1 VAVDVSV
8 PRTAPAAVSRA
19 ATVPARLLLS
29 GIVAASFLLRF
40 VAALWHTTPLYFPDE
55 YIYSG
60 IARSLA
66 ESGKPLIRG
75 SSAHFPAMLE
85 PLLAAPFWLT
95 HDPAL
100 AYRLTQAENAL
111 AMSLAAVP
119 MYLLVRR
126 LGGGSW
132 PALAA
137 AALTVASPDLFFSSF
152 VLADGIAYPLVLGAV
167 YVGVC
172 ALAEPTRMLQLAFAA
187 LAVLATFARIQYVF
201 LPLLFVAATLVV
213 ERGSVRATWRRFRL
227 SLLLYAAPLA
237 LAATLGPKRLLGYY
251 SGVADLH
258 VRPGDIV
265 HWLGTDAM
273 LLAYAASFAL
283 VPAAIVGLA
292 YALGRPQSREE
303 CGFAALTV
311 GLLFG
316 LFAEAALYATNGS
329 GRFQERYLMVLL
341 PLAFPAFWLW
351 LRRGRP
357 ARLAVALLAVGLI
370 GLSAR
375 VPLSGYTVGDAKQD
389 SPFLM
394 GVFRLEKA
402 VGVGDGSL
410 FIALAAAAL
419 ACLAAGAAFRARLA
433 WVAVGAAVAASC
445 GVSVAAVSF
454 DHRVAENVR
463 STFLPPDAS
472 WVDHARVGDA
482 TLIQTPATPHARAHE
497 QLFWNRSLT
506 RLAFLDQASPVDAF
520 GHPRVKVADDGRL
533 TLGGK
538 TMRGP
543 LAISNFAVRARLT
556 GAEVVARGA
565 DYELWRPQGTPRMA
579 LFVGGLYHTGW
590 LAPAGHVTLWP
601 GRDGRVE
608 GTLRIPVSLPAGTK
622 RTVLHLEGPGVDRRV
637 AVSPGQNRV
646 VTVEVDYRRPWTLR
660 FHSNR
665 IGYLQPDETPVSVR
679 SATPTFSGRY
689 RGAEPPTT
697 AA

>member
-8 PRTAPAAVSRA
+8 PRSTAAVSRA
-19 ATVPARLLLS
+19 AAIPARLLLC

-40 VAALWHTTPLYFPDE
+40 VAAIWHTTPLYFPDE

-66 ESGKPLIRG
+66 EHGKPLIRG

-95 HDPAL
+95 HDTAL
-100 AYRLTQAENAL
+100 AYRLTQAENAF
-111 AMSLAAVP
+111 AMSLAAIP

-152 VLADGIAYPLVLGAV
+152 VLADGIAYPLVLGAA

-172 ALAEPTRMLQLAFAA
+172 ALAEPTRRLQLAFAA

-201 LPLLFVAATLVV
+201 LPLVFVGASLVV

-237 LAATLGPKRLLGYY
+237 LAAGLGPKRLLGYY

-258 VRPGDIV
+258 VRPGDIA

-283 VPAAIVGLA
+283 VPAALVGLA

-303 CGFAALTV
+303 CAFAALTV
-311 GLLFG
+311 GLFLG

-329 GRFQERYLMVLL
+329 DRFQERYLMVLL

-357 ARLAVALLAVGLI
+357 ARLVVALLAVGLI

-410 FIALAAAAL
+410 FIALAAAVL
-419 ACLAAGAAFRARLA
+419 ACLAAAAAFRARLA
-433 WVAVGAAVAASC
+433 WVAVGATLVASC
-445 GVSVAAVSF
+445 AVSVGAVSF

-472 WVDHARVGDA
+472 WVDHAGVRGA

-506 RLAFLDQASPVDAF
+506 RLAFLDQASPIDAF
-520 GHPRVKVADDGRL
+520 GYPRVRVANDGRL

-538 TMRGP
+538 TLRGP
-543 LAISNFAVRARLT
+543 LAISNFAIRAQLT
-556 GAEVVARGA
+556 GAEMVARGA
-565 DYELWRPQGTPRMA
+565 DYELWRPQDTPRLA

-590 LAPAGHVTLWP
+590 LAPAGHVTVWP
-601 GRDGRVE
+601 RRNGRVE
-608 GTLRIPVSLPAGTK
+608 GTLRIPLSLPAAAK
-622 RTVLHLEGPGVDRRV
+622 RTVLHLEGPGVDRLV
-637 AVSPGQNRV
+637 AVSPGQSRV
-646 VTVEVDYRRPWTLR
+646 LTVEVDSRGPWTLD

-665 IGYLQPDETPVSVR
+665 IGYLQPDDTPVSVR
-679 SATPTFSGRY
+679 SATPTFSSNY
-689 RGAEPPTT
+689 RGT
-697 AA
+697 ASAPSLM

>member
-1 VAVDVSV
+1 MVA
-8 PRTAPAAVSRA
+8 RA
-19 ATVPARLLLS
+19 AAVPARLLLC

-66 ESGKPLIRG
+66 ENGKPLIRG

-85 PLLAAPFWLT
+85 PLLAAPFWLI
-95 HDPAL
+95 HDPAT

-126 LGGGSW
+126 LGGGPW
-132 PALAA
+132 AALAA

-152 VLADGIAYPLVLGAV
+152 VLADAIAYPLVLGAV

-172 ALAEPTRMLQLAFAA
+172 ALAEPTRRLQLAFAA
-187 LAVLATFARIQYVF
+187 LALLATFARVQYVF
-201 LPLLFVAATLVV
+201 LPVVFVAASLVV
-213 ERGSVRATWRRFRL
+213 ERGSVRATWQRFRL

-237 LAATLGPKRLLGYY
+237 LTATVGPRRLLGYY
-251 SGVADLH
+251 SGVADL
-258 VRPGDIV
+258 RIKPGEIA

-292 YALGRPQSREE
+292 YALGRPRSREE

-311 GLLFG
+311 GLLLG

-357 ARLAVALLAVGLI
+357 ARLAVALLALGLI
-370 GLSAR
+370 TLSAR
-375 VPLSGYTVGDAKQD
+375 VPLSGYTVGDSKQD

-419 ACLAAGAAFRARLA
+419 ACLAAGATFRARLA
-433 WVAVGAAVAASC
+433 WAAVGATLVASC
-445 GVSVAAVSF
+445 AVSVGAISF

-482 TLIQTPATPHARAHE
+482 TLIQTPATAHARAHE

-506 RLAFLDQASPVDAF
+506 RLAFLDQASPIDAF
-520 GHPRVKVADDGRL
+520 GHPRVRVADDGRL
-533 TLGGK
+533 LLAGRTI
-538 TMRGP
+538 RGA
-543 LAISNFAVRARLT
+543 LVISNFAVRAQLS
-556 GAEVVARGA
+556 GAAMVARGA

-579 LFVGGLYHTGW
+579 LFVGGLYSTGW
-590 LAPAGHVTLWP
+590 LAPAGHLTLWP
-601 GRDGRVE
+601 GHDGRVG
-608 GTLRIPVSLPAGTK
+608 GTLRVPLSLPTGTK

-637 AVSPGQNRV
+637 AVMPGQNRV
-646 VTVEVDYRRPWTLR
+646 VTVRVDYRGPWTLS
-660 FHSNR
+660 FHSSR

-679 SATPTFSGRY
+679 SATPTFDGRY
-689 RGAEPPTT
+689 RGATAPTST
-697 AA
+697 A

>member
-8 PRTAPAAVSRA
+8 PRTAAALPRA
-19 ATVPARLLLS
+19 AAVPARLLLT

-40 VAALWHTTPLYFPDE
+40 VASLWHTTPLYFPDE

-66 ESGKPLIRG
+66 ENGKPLIRG

-95 HDPAL
+95 HDVAL

-152 VLADGIAYPLVLGAV
+152 VLADAIAYPLVLGAV

-172 ALAEPTRMLQLAFAA
+172 ALAEPTRRLQLAFAA

-201 LPLLFVAATLVV
+201 LPVVFVAAALVV

-227 SLLLYAAPLA
+227 SVLLYAAPVA
-237 LAATLGPKRLLGYY
+237 LAAALGPKRLLGYY

-258 VRPGDIV
+258 VKPGEIA

-283 VPAAIVGLA
+283 VPAAVVGLA

-303 CGFAALTV
+303 CGFAALAV
-311 GLLFG
+311 GLLLG

-329 GRFQERYLMVLL
+329 DRFQERYLMVLL
-341 PLAFPAFWLW
+341 PLAFPAFSLW

-357 ARLAVALLAVGLI
+357 AKLAVALLAVALI
-370 GLSAR
+370 ALSAR
-375 VPLSGYTVGDAKQD
+375 VPLSGYTVADAKQD

-410 FIALAAAAL
+410 FIALCAAVL
-419 ACLAAGAAFRARLA
+419 ACLAAGAAFRAQLA
-433 WVAVGAAVAASC
+433 WIAVGATLVASC
-445 GVSVAAVSF
+445 AVSVGAVSF
-454 DHRVAENVR
+454 DHRVAANVR
-463 STFLPPDAS
+463 ATFLPPDAS
-472 WVDHARVGDA
+472 WVDHARVGKA

-506 RLAFLDQASPVDAF
+506 RLTFLDEASPVDAF
-520 GHPRVKVADDGRL
+520 GHPRVTVADDGRL
-533 TLGGK
+533 LLGGR
-538 TMRGP
+538 TLQGP
-543 LAISNFAVRARLT
+543 VAISNYAVRAQLS
-556 GAEVVARGA
+556 GAAMVAHGA

-590 LAPAGHVTLWP
+590 LAPAGHVTVWP
-601 GRDGRVE
+601 ARNGRVA
-608 GTLRIPVSLPAGTK
+608 GTLRIPLSLPAATK

-637 AVSPGQNRV
+637 AVTPGQNHV
-646 VTVEVDYRRPWTLR
+646 LSVAVDYRGPWTLSW
-660 FHSNR
+660 HSDR
-665 IGYLQPDETPVSVR
+665 VGYLQPDDTPVSVR
-679 SATPTFSGRY
+679 SATPTFSDRH
-689 RGAEPPTT
+689 RGTASPTS

>member
-1 VAVDVSV
+1 VAVDVSA
-8 PRTAPAAVSRA
+8 PRPAAVSRA
-19 ATVPARLLLS
+19 TAVPARLLLG

-111 AMSLAAVP
+111 AMSMAAIP
-119 MYLLVRR
+119 MYLVVRR
-126 LGGGSW
+126 LGGGAW

-137 AALTVASPDLFFSSF
+137 ATLTVASPDLFFSSF
-152 VLADGIAYPLVLGAV
+152 VLADAIAYPLVLGAV

-172 ALAEPTRMLQLAFAA
+172 VLAEPTRRLQLAFAA
-187 LAVLATFARIQYVF
+187 LAVLATFARVQYVF
-201 LPLLFVAATLVV
+201 LPAVFVAAALVV

-227 SLLLYAAPLA
+227 SLLLYVAPLA
-237 LAATLGPKRLLGYY
+237 LAAALGPRRLLGYY

-258 VRPGDIV
+258 VKPGDIV

-283 VPAAIVGLA
+283 VPAAIVGIA
-292 YALGRPQSREE
+292 YALGRPGSREE

-311 GLLFG
+311 GLLLG

-351 LRRGRP
+351 LQRGRP
-357 ARLAVALLAVGLI
+357 AKHAVALIAVGLI
-370 GLSAR
+370 ALSAR
-375 VPLSGYTVGDAKQD
+375 VPLSGYTVSDAKQD

-433 WVAVGAAVAASC
+433 WVAVGATLVASC
-445 GVSVAAVSF
+445 AVSVGAVSF
-454 DHRVAENVR
+454 DHRVAANVR
-463 STFLPPDAS
+463 STFLPPDAR
-472 WVDHARVGDA
+472 WVDHARVGDT

-506 RLAFLDQASPVDAF
+506 RLAFLDQASPIDAF
-520 GHPRVKVADDGRL
+520 GHPHVTVADDGRL
-533 TLGGK
+533 LLGGK
-538 TMRGP
+538 TLRGP
-543 LAISNFAVRARLT
+543 LAISNFAVRAQLT
-556 GAEVVARGA
+556 GAKMVARGA
-565 DYELWRPQGTPRMA
+565 DYELWRPQGMPRMA

-590 LAPAGHVTLWP
+590 LAPAGHLTVWP
-601 GRDGRVE
+601 ARNGRVK
-608 GTLRIPVSLPAGTK
+608 GTLRVPLSLPAGTK

-637 AVSPGQNRV
+637 TVSPGQNRV
-646 VTVEVDYRRPWTLR
+646 VTIDVDHRGAWTLS
-660 FHSNR
+660 FHSSR
-665 IGYLQPDETPVSVR
+665 IGYLQPDDTPVSVR
-679 SATPTFSGRY
+679 SATPTLSRVFSG
-689 RGAEPPTT
+689 ASAPTSS
-697 AA
+697 A

>member
-8 PRTAPAAVSRA
+8 PRPAAALPRTA
-19 ATVPARLLLS
+19 AVPARLLLT

-40 VAALWHTTPLYFPDE
+40 VASLWHTTPLYFPDE

-66 ESGKPLIRG
+66 ENGKPLIRG

-95 HDPAL
+95 NDVAL

-137 AALTVASPDLFFSSF
+137 ASLTVASPDLFFSSF
-152 VLADGIAYPLVLGAV
+152 VLADAIAYPLVLGAA

-172 ALAEPTRMLQLAFAA
+172 ALAEPTRRLQLAFAA

-201 LPLLFVAATLVV
+201 LPVVFVAAALVV
-213 ERGSVRATWRRFRL
+213 ERGSARATWRRFRL
-227 SLLLYAAPLA
+227 SVLLYAVPVA
-237 LAATLGPKRLLGYY
+237 LAAALGPKRLLGYY

-258 VRPGDIV
+258 VKPGEIA

-273 LLAYAASFAL
+273 LVAYAASFAL
-283 VPAAIVGLA
+283 VPAAVVGLA
-292 YALGRPQSREE
+292 YALGRPRSREE

-311 GLLFG
+311 GLLLG

-329 GRFQERYLMVLL
+329 DRFQERYLMVLL

-357 ARLAVALLAVGLI
+357 AKLAVALLAVGLVA
-370 GLSAR
+370 LSAH

-410 FIALAAAAL
+410 FIALCAAVL

-433 WVAVGAAVAASC
+433 WVAVGATLVASC
-445 GVSVAAVSF
+445 AVSVGAVSF
-454 DHRVAENVR
+454 DHRVAANVR
-463 STFLPPDAS
+463 ATFLPPDAS
-472 WVDHARVGDA
+472 WIDHSRVGDA

-520 GHPRVKVADDGRL
+520 GHPRVTVADDGRL
-533 TLGGK
+533 LLSGRTL
-538 TMRGP
+538 RGP
-543 LAISNFAVRARLT
+543 VAISNFAVRAQLD
-556 GAEVVARGA
+556 GAAMVARGA
-565 DYELWRPQGTPRMA
+565 DYELWRPQGTPRLA
-579 LFVGGLYHTGW
+579 LFVGGLYQTGW
-590 LAPAGHVTLWP
+590 LAPAGHVTVWP
-601 GRDGRVE
+601 SRSGRVE
-608 GTLRIPVSLPAGTK
+608 GTLRLPLSLPAGTK
-622 RTVLHLEGPGVDRRV
+622 RTVLRLEGPGVDRRV
-637 AVSPGQNRV
+637 TVRPAQNRV
-646 VTVEVDYRRPWTLR
+646 LSVAVDYGGPWTLSW
-660 FHSNR
+660 HSNR
-665 IGYLQPDETPVSVR
+665 VGYLQPDDTPVSVR
-679 SATPTFSGRY
+679 SATPKFTARHSGP
-689 RGAEPPTT
+689 ALPAAT
-697 AA
+697 A